1 MLNDN
6 VLPSVTLWNPWRCGN
21 CLLRSC
27 WLAFTMLSFN
37 HLPLVST
44 TLSILDKALTQC
56 LGLWCL
62 FVAVQIHHIVFSN
75 CIFSHFSS
83 ATIWRPRF
91 SSIVDFVV
99 FWRLTRVYWRCGWMM
114 GWLGVSVRFGWSTEK
129 CRWVNKCLGVEALG
143 VDSVL
148 GWYIADSNHKGGA
161 LVEEA

>member
-1 MLNDN
+1 MLNAND
-6 VLPSVTLWNPWRCGN
+6 LPSVTLWSPWRCGN
-21 CLLRSC
+21 CLHRSC
-27 WLAFTMLSFN
+27 WVAFTMLSFN

-56 LGLWCL
+56 LGLWCI
-62 FVAVQIHHIVFSN
+62 FIAVQIRHIVFSN

-99 FWRLTRVYWRCGWMM
+99 FWRLTRVYCRCCWMM

-129 CRWVNKCLGVEALG
+129 CNKCLRVEVLG

-148 GWYIADSNHKGGA
+148 GWCIARFKSQRGGIG
-161 LVEEA
+161 EGSI